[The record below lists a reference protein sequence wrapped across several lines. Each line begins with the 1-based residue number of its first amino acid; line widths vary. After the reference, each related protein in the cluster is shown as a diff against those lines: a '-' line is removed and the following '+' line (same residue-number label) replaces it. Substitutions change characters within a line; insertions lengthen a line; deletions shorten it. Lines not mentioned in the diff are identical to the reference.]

1 MNMRKLSFFIAA
13 AIILLF
19 TACSN
24 TTTRY
29 TERRTTTP
37 QRSVIQRRS
46 TYQNTPRENL
56 RPSTVLA
63 PTPSPAIEIREYVA
77 ATPQPTAIPQ
87 TTTIPQAITS
97 QVITSQAITSQ
108 EITSQAAT
116 PQSAHTPRPT
126 PFPSSTT
133 ISQAPIKEVA
143 ATMTSKQEL
152 ATHSTNFNADDENR
166 KTNITRASNTINGHV
181 VQPGET
187 FSYNET
193 VGPTIERRGYK
204 ESVVF
209 VDGEKEKGFGGGVCQ
224 VSTTLSIAADN
235 AGMTITERHDH
246 SRPVTYANEGEE
258 AATSYGGIDFK
269 FKNEKS
275 FPIVIQSSVQDGT
288 ITVSIREA

>member
-1 MNMRKLSFFIAA
+1 
-13 AIILLF
+13 
-19 TACSN
+19 
-24 TTTRY
+24 
-29 TERRTTTP
+29 
-37 QRSVIQRRS
+37 
-46 TYQNTPRENL
+46 
-56 RPSTVLA
+56 
-63 PTPSPAIEIREYVA
+63 VA

-87 TTTIPQAITS
+87 TTTTQA
-97 QVITSQAITSQ
+97 V
-108 EITSQAAT
+108 T
-116 PQSAHTPRPT
+116 PQPEHTPRPT

-143 ATMTSKQEL
+143 ATRISKQEL
-152 ATHSTNFNADDENR
+152 ATHSTSFNADDENR
-166 KTNITRASNTINGHV
+166 KTNITRASNTINGHI

-204 ESVVF
+204 ESIVF

-275 FPIVIQSSVQDGT
+275 FPIAIHSSVQDGT
-288 ITVSIREA
+288 ITVSIHEA